1 MPDATDPNAAPT
13 HGEVR
18 ENFAPLH
25 VAICGLF
32 GMAAA
37 VVGLILGIILVND

>member
-1 MPDATDPNAAPT
+1 MADVTDPNAAPT

-18 ENFAPLH
+18 ENFAPIH
-25 VAICGLF
+25 VVICGLL